1 MGIENIGWES
11 QNENSVEQFDRVHV
25 LIKIKMNNSNRKNMI
40 IFRVGKNSRH
50 TNRLELGVDQLGLK
64 RVEWSQGLELVVVAS
79 RDEMARPSSQVVLN

>member
-1 MGIENIGWES
+1 
-11 QNENSVEQFDRVHV
+11 
-25 LIKIKMNNSNRKNMI
+25 MI